1 MNAAPRPGLM
11 EDVFGPV
18 IYSYTRKQALE
29 DGVLVDVSA
38 MAREAGIKF
47 PTAIT
52 TAVHALCTPPK
63 GSHEDYKGRL
73 WDCLWMLRMA
83 IRRSEG
89 DTIRYSVKIGRRIER
104 LWAKCGP
111 GDDMEPTITILV
123 TGED

>member
-1 MNAAPRPGLM
+1 MEATPRPGSM

-18 IYSYTRKQALE
+18 IYSYSRKQALA

-38 MAREAGIKF
+38 MAREVGITF

-73 WDCLWMLRMA
+73 WDVLYMLRLA
-83 IRRSEG
+83 IRRSNG

-111 GDDMEPTITILV
+111 GDDAAPVITIMV
-123 TGED
+123 VGED